1 MKGPSYDNPTNK
13 TCSLG
18 HHFYKSS
25 DCPVCPI
32 CERDNKPRS
41 SLLSLLA
48 APARRA
54 LEGKGIKS
62 LEELSNY
69 SKAEILE
76 LHGFGPS
83 SIPKLENLL
92 KEKGLSFKMKKQD
105 EKNK

>member
-1 MKGPSYDNPTNK
+1 MKVPSHDNPTNK

-32 CERDNKPRS
+32 CEGKSRLRES
-41 SLLSLLA
+41 FLSGLA

-54 LEGKGIKS
+54 LEGRGITS
-62 LEELSNY
+62 LEELSNH